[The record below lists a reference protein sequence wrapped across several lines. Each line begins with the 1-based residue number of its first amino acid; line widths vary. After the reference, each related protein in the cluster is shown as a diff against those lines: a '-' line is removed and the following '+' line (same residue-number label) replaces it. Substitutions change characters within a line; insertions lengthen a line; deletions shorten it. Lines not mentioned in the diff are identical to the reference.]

1 MELKDIK
8 GINHHLYDNI
18 DEFRAFN
25 DGVAV
30 NSDWRNAEEG
40 EWVLTDDM
48 HVVQILKKFNVGGK
62 DCVRTLC
69 GTFKIASSHNMLGED
84 GIAEHIYSF
93 SGKKPNGKD
102 KELTERHFLFAK
114 YIATGDDIIEA
125 YKKAFPRSKSDDYIK
140 RTASSLIKTESIKKI
155 LITLLYS
162 YIKLSLFSYISY
174 SLLLKGL
181 LIK

>member
-48 HVVQILKKFNVGGK
+48 HVVQILKKFN
-62 DCVRTLC
+62 
-69 GTFKIASSHNMLGED
+69 F
-84 GIAEHIYSF
+84 
-93 SGKKPNGKD
+93 
-102 KELTERHFLFAK
+102 
-114 YIATGDDIIEA
+114 
-125 YKKAFPRSKSDDYIK
+125 
-140 RTASSLIKTESIKKI
+140 
-155 LITLLYS
+155 
-162 YIKLSLFSYISY
+162 
-174 SLLLKGL
+174 
-181 LIK
+181 